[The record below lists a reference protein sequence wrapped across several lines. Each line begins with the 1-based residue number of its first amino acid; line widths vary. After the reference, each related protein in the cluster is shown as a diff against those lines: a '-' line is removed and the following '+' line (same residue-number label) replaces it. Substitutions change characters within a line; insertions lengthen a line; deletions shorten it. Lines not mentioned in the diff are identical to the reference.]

1 MNDYEVNELVKR
13 ISLQFFQKP
22 FVHNAS
28 FNYRL
33 RSTGGRYLLYNHN
46 IELNKKSFDIYG
58 LEELIGII
66 KHELCHYHLHIQ
78 GEGYKH
84 RDLSF
89 KKLLNSVDG
98 TRFSKTL
105 VRNKRTTYNYK
116 IICKKCNQI
125 YYRKRKINI
134 KKRRCGKCYG
144 KLELF
149 YLRNE
154 YIDK

>member
-1 MNDYEVNELVKR
+1 MNDNEVNELVKK
-13 ISLQFFQKP
+13 ISLEFFGRP
-22 FVHNAS
+22 FIHNAS

-46 IELNKKSFDIYG
+46 IELNKKAFDIYG
-58 LEELIGII
+58 IEELIDII

-84 RDLSF
+84 RDMSF
-89 KKLLNSVDG
+89 KKLLNDVNG
-98 TRFSKTL
+98 TRYSKIL
-105 VRNKRTTYNYK
+105 VKNKRTPYLYK
-116 IICKKCNQI
+116 IICKNCNQI

-134 KKRRCGKCYG
+134 KERRCGKCFG
-144 KLELF
+144 ALKLF
-149 YLRNE
+149 YLKDE